1 MKRRGATRQTAI
13 AVLALLLLGLAT
25 CRSQP
30 EEDEALTGQPAALPD
45 DIEVADAFSAAIGGG
60 SSGGGGTGGDGADTY
75 SDDWEDPLPGDH
87 PNGDDTIVDTS
98 DDVEADNSPANA
110 ARSDVIPGNRKPGDL
125 VPGEEEGEAARGAQ
139 RGAGRGVKGGA
150 EKVVR
155 AQAEGE
161 AERGGAEEW
170 EAQEE
175 LAEEEPEN
183 PWVENGRGESSSA
196 AVAQAQDYQPGGEDG
211 FAEGLSGKAEA
222 QAQDDQT
229 GGKNGFAEGL
239 SGKAEAEEEPSSDWP
254 AGEAGES
261 AEEEVGDG
269 SESGTATIQEADNGY
284 GDTGGTYE
292 RNVPAQRDGGAEQPA
307 QGDAW
312 TFEEDQ
318 PGQGGEQG
326 GEMGEQGGGGEP
338 GAGTGEGGSGDERGD
353 NSDYFF
359 QGKDPEEEE
368 WQKRKHN
375 WQNAGPN
382 SDSNDPNAADDANG
396 PSDYNEA
403 EQTRTPG
410 SPVDANPNG
419 GSPDDDLFS
428 DNNPSSSDET
438 FPDSSNPA
446 AQDTAAAKMADSA
459 TTGSGSEGSEPAAP
473 ASNSYSEGYEK
484 MAGGQ
489 ISAEG
494 ILGIVLGVTLG
505 AGLCLLVVCVCWVRQ
520 RNINRAKES
529 EAMTAYDD
537 YSSEVADQEGLKFK
551 GLYATPLFPPLFPI
565 TRRSEAMTAYDD
577 DSSEEEDEEGL
588 EEAADTALMGGI
600 VGAHRALDIEAQQ
613 ALKSSKR

>member
-125 VPGEEEGEAARGAQ
+125 VPGEKEGEAGRGAQ

-229 GGKNGFAEGL
+229 GGENGFAGGL

-254 AGEAGES
+254 AGEAGKS
-261 AEEEVGDG
+261 AEEEVGDE
-269 SESGTATIQEADNGY
+269 SESGTATIQEADSGY

-292 RNVPAQRDGGAEQPA
+292 RNVPAQGGGGAEHPA

-318 PGQGGEQG
+318 PGQGGAQG
-326 GEMGEQGGGGEP
+326 GEMGEQRGGGDP
-338 GAGTGEGGSGDERGD
+338 GAGDERGD

-359 QGKDPEEEE
+359 HGQDPEEEE

-382 SDSNDPNAADDANG
+382 GDSNDPNAADDANG

-403 EQTRTPG
+403 EQTRNPG
-410 SPVDANPNG
+410 NPADANPNG
-419 GSPDDDLFS
+419 GNPDDDLFS

-438 FPDSSNPA
+438 FPDSSNLA
-446 AQDTAAAKMADSA
+446 AQDAVAAKMADSA

-494 ILGIVLGVTLG
+494 ILGIVLG
-505 AGLCLLVVCVCWVRQ
+505 
-520 RNINRAKES
+520 E
-529 EAMTAYDD
+529 
-537 YSSEVADQEGLKFK
+537 
-551 GLYATPLFPPLFPI
+551 
-565 TRRSEAMTAYDD
+565 
-577 DSSEEEDEEGL
+577 
-588 EEAADTALMGGI
+588 
-600 VGAHRALDIEAQQ
+600 
-613 ALKSSKR
+613 

>member
-1 MKRRGATRQTAI
+1 MP
-13 AVLALLLLGLAT
+13 
-25 CRSQP
+25 P
-30 EEDEALTGQPAALPD
+30 EDDEALTGQPAALPD
-45 DIEVADAFSAAIGGG
+45 DIEVADASSGAVGGG
-60 SSGGGGTGGDGADTY
+60 SGGGGGIGGDGADTY

-98 DDVEADNSPANA
+98 DDVEADVPPGNA
-110 ARSDVIPGNRKPGDL
+110 ASGGVIPGNRKPGDL
-125 VPGEEEGEAARGAQ
+125 VPGEEEGEAEG
-139 RGAGRGVKGGA
+139 GAGRGVKGGA
-150 EKVVR
+150 EMGVR

-161 AERGGAEEW
+161 AEGGGAEEW
-170 EAQEE
+170 EVQEE
-175 LAEEEPEN
+175 AAEEEPEN
-183 PWVENGRGESSSA
+183 PWIENGRGEGSSA

-211 FAEGLSGKAEA
+211 FAKGLSGKAEA

-229 GGKNGFAEGL
+229 GGGNGFAEGQN
-239 SGKAEAEEEPSSDWP
+239 GKEEAKEEPSSDWP

-261 AEEEVGDG
+261 AEQEVGDE

-292 RNVPAQRDGGAEQPA
+292 RNVPAQGGGGAEQPA
-307 QGDAW
+307 QGEAW

-318 PGQGGEQG
+318 PGQGGREQG
-326 GEMGEQGGGGEP
+326 GAMGGQVGGGEP
-338 GAGTGEGGSGDERGD
+338 GEGEGEGEGGAGDERGD

-359 QGKDPEEEE
+359 HGQDPDEEE

-382 SDSNDPNAADDANG
+382 SDSNDPNAADDDNG

-403 EQTRTPG
+403 EQTQTSGNPA
-410 SPVDANPNG
+410 DANPNDG
-419 GSPDDDLFS
+419 NPDDELFS
-428 DNNPSSSDET
+428 DNNPSSSDEA

-446 AQDTAAAKMADSA
+446 AQDAAAVKTADSA
-459 TTGSGSEGSEPAAP
+459 TTGSGSEGSEPAAL
-473 ASNSYSEGYEK
+473 ASNSYSEGYQK

-529 EAMTAYDD
+529 EAMTEY
-537 YSSEVADQEGLKFK
+537 V
-551 GLYATPLFPPLFPI
+551 
-565 TRRSEAMTAYDD
+565 D

-613 ALKSSKR
+613 ALKSSKH